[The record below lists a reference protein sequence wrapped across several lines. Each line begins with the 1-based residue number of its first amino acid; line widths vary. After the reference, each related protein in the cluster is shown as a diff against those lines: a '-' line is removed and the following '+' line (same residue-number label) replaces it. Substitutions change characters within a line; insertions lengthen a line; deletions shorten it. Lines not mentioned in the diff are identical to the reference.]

1 MSLPFKEMFS
11 RKRILPLVLFV
22 SAVVV
27 VRWINRNNVVV
38 QEPVVFTI
46 HGQTMGTYYD
56 IKYVATEEFKLQKGV
71 DSVLNR
77 FEGLLSNWIP
87 TSDVSRFNA
96 SDTISNYSDEFAVLL
111 NVSAE
116 VYQETEGAFDPT
128 VGPLIKRWGFAEKE
142 RNENPTQF
150 ELDSLNQLVGFNKIE
165 TSNGVTTKL
174 HGVELN
180 LSAIAKG
187 YGCDVVAAHLDFL
200 GLQNY
205 KVEIGGEVY
214 CKGIKPEVKP
224 WKIGIEKPVEGQQE
238 LHSVVI
244 IDNCAMATS
253 GNYRNFFVKDGVKYA
268 HTIDPKTG
276 KPVQREI
283 LSASVVAENCMLA
296 DAYATAFM
304 VMGLEKTK
312 KLCANR
318 NDLDVFLIYELEEGN
333 QEVWMTEGMKNRIA
347 SND

>member
-27 VRWINRNNVVV
+27 VRWINREKVV
-38 QEPVVFTI
+38 EPVVFTI

-87 TSDVSRFNA
+87 TSEISRFNV
-96 SDTISNYSDEFAVLL
+96 SDTISNYSDELDVLL
-111 NVSAE
+111 KVSAE
-116 VYQETEGAFDPT
+116 VYEETEGAFDPT
-128 VGPLIKRWGFAEKE
+128 VGPLIKRWGFAEKQ
-142 RNENPTQF
+142 RKVNPTDL
-150 ELDSLNQLVGFNKIE
+150 ELDSLNQFVGFNKIV
-165 TSNGVTTKL
+165 TSNGVTTKS

-214 CKGIKPEVKP
+214 CKGTKPEANA
-224 WKIGIEKPVEGQQE
+224 WKIGIEKPVEGKQE
-238 LHSVVI
+238 LHSAVI
-244 IDNCAMATS
+244 VNNCAMATS
-253 GNYRNFFVKDGVKYA
+253 GNYRNFFVEDGIKYA
-268 HTIDPKTG
+268 HTIDPVTG
-276 KPVQREI
+276 NPIQREV
-283 LSASVVAENCMLA
+283 LSASVVADNCMIA

-312 KLCANR
+312 KLCARR
-318 NDLDVFLIYELEEGN
+318 NDLDVFLIYELEEGS
-333 QEVWMTEGMKNRIA
+333 QEVWMTEGMKKRIVN
-347 SND
+347 ND